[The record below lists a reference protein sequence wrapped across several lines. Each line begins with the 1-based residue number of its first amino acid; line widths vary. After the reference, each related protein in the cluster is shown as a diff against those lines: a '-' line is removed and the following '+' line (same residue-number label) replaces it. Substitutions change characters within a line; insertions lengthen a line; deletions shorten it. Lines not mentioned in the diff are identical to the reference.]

1 MLWSMLSAVNSF
13 LEKGKKRESEHDY
26 PESYLGSFQVT
37 VPEPQDFK
45 EIWENVAVTTRHLRF
60 A

>member
-1 MLWSMLSAVNSF
+1 MEHFKCSKQLF
-13 LEKGKKRESEHDY
+13 RKRKKKRKSEHDY

-37 VPEPQDFK
+37 VPGPQDFK

>member
-1 MLWSMLSAVNSF
+1 MEHVKCSKQLF
-13 LEKGKKRESEHDY
+13 RKRKKKRKSEHDY

-37 VPEPQDFK
+37 VPGPQDFK

>member
-1 MLWSMLSAVNSF
+1 MLSAVNSF
-13 LEKGKKRESEHDY
+13 LEKGKKAKSEHDY

-37 VPEPQDFK
+37 VPGPQDFK